1 MGDLEATT
9 FALLVAAAVVA
20 GLVDSIAGGGGL
32 ITVPAFVLAGL
43 TPLETLSTNKAQSVF
58 GSGTASGTYARAGLI
73 DRERVV
79 PWALASGGAS
89 AVGALVASSLPDDA
103 LEVFIPVALVVIAV
117 FFAVRRDLG
126 DEDRAARWTPFLLGV
141 SLIPAIGF
149 YDGVFG
155 PGTGSFFMIALVG
168 LGGLGVLRATA
179 HTKVLNFASNAG
191 ALLVFSFTGEVLWGL
206 GVAMGLAQVVG
217 ASIGSRL
224 AIRRGVGLIRPVLVA
239 ACIAVALRELLG

>member
-1 MGDLEATT
+1 MGDLETT
-9 FALLVAAAVVA
+9 TVVLLVLAALVG
-20 GLVDSIAGGGGL
+20 GLIDSIAGGGGL
-32 ITVPAFVLAGL
+32 IVVPSLVLAGL
-43 TPLETLSTNKAQSVF
+43 TPLETLSTNKAQAVF
-58 GSGTASGTYARAGLI
+58 GTGTSSTTYARAGLV
-73 DRERVV
+73 DRRRVV

-89 AVGALVASSLPDDA
+89 AVGALVASSLPEDA

-126 DEDRAARWTPFLLGV
+126 DEDRAARWSPVLLGV

-168 LGGLGVLRATA
+168 LAGLGVLRATA
-179 HTKVLNFASNAG
+179 HTKVLNFASNVG
-191 ALLVFSFTGEVLWGL
+191 ALLVFAFTGEVLWAL
-206 GVAMGLAQVVG
+206 GIAMGVGQVLG

-224 AIRRGVGLIRPVLVA
+224 AIRRGVGLIRPLLVA
-239 ACIAVALRELLG
+239 ACIAVALRELFG